1 MRTTLTLDADVA
13 AKAKQAAGCLGKP
26 FKTTVNEALR
36 IGLDQ
41 LLKPPG
47 AKPYRTRARPLG
59 LQPGCSYDN
68 IGDLLAQTEGEDF
81 R

>member
-1 MRTTLTLDADVA
+1 MTLDADVA
-13 AKAKQAAGCLGKP
+13 AKAKQTAGCLGIP

-41 LLKPPG
+41 MLKPPAG
-47 AKPYRTRARPLG
+47 KPYRTRARPLG
-59 LQPGCSYDN
+59 LQAGYSYDN

-81 R
+81 Q